1 MGLGEKVRAP
11 GANGVE
17 APSSEWKRDCYETQA
32 ASENGAILGLEATKW
47 EWSSA
52 DPPPQGKLK

>member
-1 MGLGEKVRAP
+1 VIATATKTMELGEKVRAP

-32 ASENGAILGLEATKW
+32 ASENGAILGLEATK
-47 EWSSA
+47 
-52 DPPPQGKLK
+52 